1 MERSEN
7 AAARHH
13 HHGRTVG
20 LMSEDGKRE
29 YDSESGRAAE
39 TRMSGEHTG
48 ARSLHQLSSAR
59 SCALSEFAKDAR
71 TDGRVQAEGS
81 GRETLLY
88 GSLFVHACM
97 PVAVAP
103 VFSTVRQQR
112 DGDQRS
118 TRSSWVCR
126 EIN

>member
-39 TRMSGEHTG
+39 TRMSDDEWRATG
-48 ARSLHQLSSAR
+48 RR
-59 SCALSEFAKDAR
+59 P
-71 TDGRVQAEGS
+71 T
-81 GRETLLY
+81 
-88 GSLFVHACM
+88 
-97 PVAVAP
+97 
-103 VFSTVRQQR
+103 
-112 DGDQRS
+112 
-118 TRSSWVCR
+118 
-126 EIN
+126 INTILMGV

>member
-39 TRMSGEHTG
+39 TRMSDDEWRAHR
-48 ARSLHQLSSAR
+48 RSLAPSAQLVLAHFRSSR
-59 SCALSEFAKDAR
+59 KMLGR
-71 TDGRVQAEGS
+71 TDGCRQKAQAVRLFS
-81 GRETLLY
+81 MAACLSMHARRRRARLFHCPAATGRRPT
-88 GSLFVHACM
+88 
-97 PVAVAP
+97 
-103 VFSTVRQQR
+103 
-112 DGDQRS
+112 
-118 TRSSWVCR
+118 
-126 EIN
+126 INTILMGV

>member
-48 ARSLHQLSSAR
+48 ARSLDPHGCVERLI
-59 SCALSEFAKDAR
+59 
-71 TDGRVQAEGS
+71 RVQ
-81 GRETLLY
+81 
-88 GSLFVHACM
+88 
-97 PVAVAP
+97 
-103 VFSTVRQQR
+103 
-112 DGDQRS
+112 S
-118 TRSSWVCR
+118 TRR
-126 EIN
+126 RN